1 MTSCTTVAGYDV
13 NGHAIITTYNCT
25 PLNPS
30 FLPINVLRTSTATT
44 DRYDVQLGTEDNQ
57 GIYTLTIDFTN
68 PNNPVG
74 SFSNQFLP
82 VIFSQGPNGFA
93 TNPGLLGLTPNA
105 VFNRITLTEANIN
118 SPYNI
123 NSFVPG
129 DVYDI
134 ILLIST
140 EAGQVLQVT
149 PSRNQ
154 GTTFSSSLVPSPNTP
169 VPSGASTT
177 NNTTMSNDVRTN
189 KLLTNHTA
197 MSSIMKTNTT
207 KSSICMTCPETKVC
221 TVCNG
226 NPNVCIGCACFTA
239 NTCGNLRVPIVNIIG
254 QTTIDFCNVGDV
266 IFTICDE
273 FTYYKEQPLPPS
285 DRCEVI
291 YAKPEQIKQTKF
303 HKCCP
308 PMEIV
313 VKGKG
318 ATLYDKAVYLY
329 NSMASSI
336 GPSFYT
342 FYFNLILYG
351 MAKYILARILYGKFD
366 LKYLLNKYNEK
377 FLKDL
382 GESRFCEFILVFE
395 DCQLSPVFG
404 YQRFFKFGH
413 RKSKSVSQT
422 DQSNQ
427 SS

>member
-1 MTSCTTVAGYDV
+1 MTTCTTTVPYSSLL
-13 NGHAIITTYNCT
+13 NPTSTAIITTYSCT
-25 PLNPS
+25 PLPPS
-30 FLPINVLRTSTATT
+30 FLRVTSVT
-44 DRYDVQLGTEDNQ
+44 NQ
-57 GIYTLTIDFTN
+57 GLDKFNVELSNGTSVILYTLTIDYTN
-68 PNNPVG
+68 PKNPVG
-74 SFSNQFLP
+74 NISNNNYPILFP
-82 VIFSQGPNGFA
+82 QGSNGFSSECCFIA
-93 TNPGLLGLTPNA
+93 QPPNA
-105 VFNRITLTEANIN
+105 FYNRITLTQDAPF
-118 SPYNI
+118 SPET
-123 NSFVPG
+123 FVPG

-134 ILLIST
+134 LLFVPV
-140 EAGQVLQVT
+140 EGLLRVT

-154 GTTFSSSLVPSPNTP
+154 GTTFSSSLVPAPNTP

-177 NNTTMSNDVRTN
+177 NNTVAMSNAVRTN
-189 KLLTNHTA
+189 
-197 MSSIMKTNTT
+197 IT
-207 KSSICMTCPETKVC
+207 KSNVCMTCPEPKIC

-226 NPNVCIGCACFTA
+226 NPKVCIGCACFTM

-254 QTTIDFCNVGDV
+254 QTTVDFCNIGDV

-318 ATLYDKAVYLY
+318 ATLYDKAVFLY
-329 NSMASSI
+329 NEMASSI

-351 MAKYILARILYGKFD
+351 MAKYILARILYGKFN
-366 LKYLLNKYNEK
+366 LKYLLGKYNEK

-382 GESRFCEFILVFE
+382 GESRFCEFVLVFE

-404 YQRFFKFGH
+404 YGRFFKFGH
-413 RKSKSVSQT
+413 HKSKSISESSQT
-422 DQSNQ
+422 NQ